1 MKPMLE
7 HLPREKGHSFVV
19 CNFEYGYYPTPWHYH
34 PEYEI
39 VLVTESRGKRFIG
52 DSVTDFKEGDLV
64 LIGPDLPHTYRNSE
78 EHYQAQSMLRARSIV
93 VHFRKDSI
101 SDNLLDLPEMEHIRN
116 MLNRSRYGLEF
127 FGEANRQAS
136 AALHELPDLKGF
148 KRWMKFMEIL
158 DIMASCQRSDFRMVS
173 SAGIAEHHEIDEERL
188 QGVMAYIGRHFREDI
203 TLEKAAG
210 LAHMTPSAFSRYFKQ
225 RTRKTFSS
233 FVLELR
239 VGHAAGLLMQTEKGI
254 GDICYESGFNNL
266 SNFNRY
272 FKNIYQMQ
280 PRQFRRQFLQE
291 F

>member
-19 CNFEYGYYPTPWHYH
+19 CDFEYGYYPTPWHYH

-52 DSVTDFKEGDLV
+52 DNVSDFKEGDLV
-64 LIGPDLPHTYRNSE
+64 LIGPDLPHTYRNNE
-78 EHYQAQSMLRARSIV
+78 EYYDAQSMLRARSIV
-93 VHFRKDSI
+93 VHFREDSL

-116 MLNRSRYGLEF
+116 TLSRSRYGLEF
-127 FGEANRQAS
+127 LGEANRLAS
-136 AALHELPDLKGF
+136 EALHEIIGLKGF
-148 KRWMKFMEIL
+148 KRWMKFIEIL
-158 DIMASCQRSDFRMVS
+158 DIMASCQRADFRMVS

-188 QGVMAYIGRHFREDI
+188 QGVMTYIGRHFREDI

-233 FVLELR
+233 FVLGLR

-272 FKNIYQMQ
+272 FKNIYRMQ
-280 PRQFRRQFLQE
+280 PRQFRKQFLQDL
-291 F
+291 

>member
-19 CNFEYGYYPTPWHYH
+19 CDFEYGYYPTPWHYH

-52 DSVTDFKEGDLV
+52 DSVTDFREGDLV
-64 LIGPDLPHTYRNSE
+64 LIGPDLPHTYRNSQE
-78 EHYQAQSMLRARSIV
+78 YYDAQSMLRARSIV

-101 SDNLLDLPEMEHIRN
+101 SDNLLDLPEVEHIRN

-127 FGEANRQAS
+127 FGEANRQVS
-136 AALHELPDLKGF
+136 EALHEIIGLKGF

-158 DIMASCQRSDFRMVS
+158 DVMASCQRDDFRMVS

-188 QGVMAYIGRHFREDI
+188 QGVMTYIGRHFREDI

-272 FKNIYQMQ
+272 FKNIYRMQ
-280 PRQFRRQFLQE
+280 PRQFRRQFLL
-291 F
+291 